1 MTTSKWEI
9 TVNIPGL
16 PELAQALTALA
27 EKAAGVPDACSV
39 EKPRQT
45 VVQPEAVP
53 AAEPVPQPVEPVP
66 QPAESATA
74 AVPTAV
80 PRDYTLDDL
89 ARAAM
94 PLMDTHMADLQ
105 RLLQSFGVEALPN
118 LPKEQYG
125 AFATAL
131 RGMGGRI

>member
-16 PELAQALTALA
+16 PELAQALTALS
-27 EKAAGVPDACSV
+27 ENTAGVPDTCSV

-53 AAEPVPQPVEPVP
+53 AAEPVPQPAEP
-66 QPAESATA
+66 PAA

-89 ARAAM
+89 AKAAM

>member
-1 MTTSKWEI
+1 MTTLQWEI

-16 PELAQALTALA
+16 MELAQALATLSTKSGVQVTAPDIRA
-27 EKAAGVPDACSV
+27 EDQSCQTAA
-39 EKPRQT
+39 
-45 VVQPEAVP
+45 QPEAVP
-53 AAEPVPQPVEPVP
+53 AAEPVPQPTEPP
-66 QPAESATA
+66 TA

-89 ARAAM
+89 AKAAM

>member
-16 PELAQALTALA
+16 PELAQALTALS
-27 EKAAGVPDACSV
+27 EKTAGVPDACSV

-53 AAEPVPQPVEPVP
+53 AAEPVPQPAEP
-66 QPAESATA
+66 PAA

>member
-53 AAEPVPQPVEPVP
+53 AAEPVPQPAEP
-66 QPAESATA
+66 ATE

>member
-16 PELAQALTALA
+16 PELAQALTALS
-27 EKAAGVPDACSV
+27 EKASGVPDACSV
-39 EKPRQT
+39 EKPHQT
-45 VVQPEAVP
+45 VVQP
-53 AAEPVPQPVEPVP
+53 AEP
-66 QPAESATA
+66 PAA

-89 ARAAM
+89 AKAAM

-118 LPKEQYG
+118 LP
-125 AFATAL
+125 TL
-131 RGMGGRI
+131 RFSPVHFSAV

>member
-39 EKPRQT
+39 EKPHQT

-53 AAEPVPQPVEPVP
+53 AAEPVPQPAEP
-66 QPAESATA
+66 ATE

>member
-1 MTTSKWEI
+1 MPAPWRNLISRGTAGGSPSCRTS
-9 TVNIPGL
+9 TP
-16 PELAQALTALA
+16 
-27 EKAAGVPDACSV
+27 AGRTPCGG
-39 EKPRQT
+39 
-45 VVQPEAVP
+45 
-53 AAEPVPQPVEPVP
+53 
-66 QPAESATA
+66 SAYCGTE
-74 AVPTAV
+74 
-80 PRDYTLDDL
+80 RDYTLDDL